1 MPAIGI
7 VLGGG
12 AVVKHHYNQS
22 ESNLSTEII
31 LSNPD
36 TGKKNE
42 PKLPYPFED
51 NLTDP
56 LSNKP
61 VESPLYLSD
70 PSNIRLNVD
79 YDDQQNQYNISEK
92 IGDRYFR
99 SPTYM
104 TFDEFVRSEFRKS
117 TKDHWR
123 EITGSADGNNKRSI
137 IPKIYVGGQAF
148 DRIFGGNTI
157 DIRPQGSAELT
168 FGLNVYRND
177 NPAIPEKQRRNT
189 TFDFNEKI
197 QMNVVG
203 NIGEKMKITTS
214 YNTEASFDF
223 ENKMKLEYTGLEDEI
238 IKKIEAGNVSLPLSG
253 SLIQGSQSLFGIKTQ
268 LQFGKLKV
276 TTVISQQE
284 GQSSTIDV
292 PPGGGQQSN
301 YEIQA
306 DQYEANKHYFISGY
320 FKDNYDNALKN
331 LPIINSPVNITKME
345 VWITNKNNNTENT
358 RDIVAFMDLAEYNIF
373 SNALISQGTSIY
385 PSNDKSNNLY
395 ALMNSQYLAARDI
408 NNVSQSLDPLAAAPY
423 NFAPQQDY
431 IRLVGARKLNQN
443 EFTFHPKLGFISLN
457 QALNSNEVLAVAFE
471 YTIGNEVF
479 TVGDLTTSG
488 VTAPKALF
496 VKLLKSTNIN
506 PKLPTWDLMMKNVYS
521 LGTFQLSRENFRLN
535 VIYNDNS
542 DGLKK
547 INYLPVPST
556 ETQLNGAP
564 IIQVLGLDRLDQRN
578 DPYSDGIFDYVE
590 GVTINSNSGRV
601 FFPVREPFGSYL
613 RTKFTD
619 PNLANSFVFEQLYDS
634 TRTAAQQLPEL
645 NRFSL
650 VGTYQSSSSSEI
662 YLNAINIPQGSV
674 VVTAGGVP
682 LQENIDYTVDY
693 NLGRVKIINAGILA
707 SATPIKISLES
718 NSLF

>member
-1 MPAIGI
+1 MIGI
-7 VLGGG
+7 VVGGG
-12 AVVKHHYNQS
+12 TVINHHYGASSMADGQ
-22 ESNLSTEII
+22 LQVTAP
-31 LSNPD
+31 PD

-61 VESPLYLSD
+61 EESPLYLSS
-70 PSNIRLNVD
+70 PSNIQLSID
-79 YDDQQNQYNISEK
+79 YDESENQYNIFEK
-92 IGDRYFR
+92 IGDRNFR

-104 TFDEFVRSEFRKS
+104 TFDEFVRSEYKKS
-117 TKDHWR
+117 TKNYWK
-123 EITGSADGNNKRSI
+123 EITGTGGSDQKRSI

-168 FGLNVYRND
+168 FGLNIYRND

-203 NIGEKMKITTS
+203 NIGEKMKLSTN

-223 ENKMKLEYTGLEDEI
+223 ENKMKLEYNGLEDEI

-276 TTVISQQE
+276 TSVISQQE

-292 PPGGGQQSN
+292 PPGGGQQSTF
-301 YEIQA
+301 EIQA
-306 DQYEANKHYFISGY
+306 DQYEANKHYFIAGY
-320 FKDNYDNALKN
+320 FKDNYDKALKE

-358 RDIVAFMDLAEYNIF
+358 RDIVAFMDLGEYDIF
-373 SNALISQGTSIY
+373 SNALISQGSSVY

-395 ALMNSQYLAARDI
+395 ALMNNQYLSSRDI
-408 NNVSQSLDPLAAAPY
+408 NNVSQSLDPLAAFPY

-431 IRLVGARKLNQN
+431 IRLVGARKLNPN
-443 EFTFHPKLGFISLN
+443 EYTFHPKLGFISLN
-457 QALNSNEVLAVAFE
+457 QSLNSNEVLAVAFE
-471 YTIGNEVF
+471 YTIGNEVY

-488 VTAPKALF
+488 LNAPKALF
-496 VKLLKSTNIN
+496 VKMLKSTNIN

-521 LGTFQLSRENFRLN
+521 IGSFQVQRENFRLN

-547 INYLPVPST
+547 INDLFFSH
-556 ETQLNGAP
+556 AFH
-564 IIQVLGLDRLDQRN
+564 
-578 DPYSDGIFDYVE
+578 IF
-590 GVTINSNSGRV
+590 
-601 FFPVREPFGSYL
+601 
-613 RTKFTD
+613 
-619 PNLANSFVFEQLYDS
+619 
-634 TRTAAQQLPEL
+634 
-645 NRFSL
+645 
-650 VGTYQSSSSSEI
+650 
-662 YLNAINIPQGSV
+662 
-674 VVTAGGVP
+674 
-682 LQENIDYTVDY
+682 
-693 NLGRVKIINAGILA
+693 
-707 SATPIKISLES
+707 
-718 NSLF
+718 